1 MSGSWWTRAMI
12 TLLAFLW
19 SIWTLVPSFLDQSA
33 MDRFNDQAA
42 QAEAAASGQDA
53 AAAEVPWW
61 FPYMSKARIT
71 FGLDLQGGID
81 LTLNVDVD
89 EALASSVQ
97 RDIKP
102 ILDTAEKEGVR
113 LAEVTRARGEPT
125 LLILP
130 GEGTTLV
137 GIQDLLKKQYSGYEY
152 VETRS
157 LDGKDRF
164 AFTVT
169 SEQAAIVKKRA
180 VEQARETLMN
190 RIDETGV
197 KEPSIVLRGESQ
209 INVQLPGIDNIEQ
222 ATQAIGQAAVLEFML
237 VDEDVMRGAN
247 IGRIVQSAKDKAP
260 PEAAA
265 DDDLLTEWLVGQ
277 GLIPATDRVLFEYVE
292 QVVDGKKI
300 KVRDWEQG
308 VYVVKS
314 DVILTGDDINNAQVG
329 WNQYNE
335 PYVSLDFKPRGSQVF
350 CDVTTENVR
359 RRFAIVLD
367 GQVRSAPNIREKICG
382 GRASIEMGTQDA
394 QASMKEA
401 QVLSLVLRTGALPAP
416 VQIGQIQVVGA
427 SLGADAVRSG
437 VLAAAFGSA
446 IVVFY
451 MIFYYRLSGVLSVV
465 ALTLNVLMNMA
476 LLAMAGATLTLPG
489 FCGIALTVAMA
500 VDCNIII
507 YERIREEMRIGKNS
521 RAAADTG
528 FDRALWA
535 ILDGHITM
543 FISGVVL
550 YTYGSGPIKGFAV
563 TLMIGIVT
571 TLFTGVMS
579 SRVLMEWVTRRSTGR
594 LSI

>member
-42 QAEAAASGQDA
+42 QAEAAASGQDAA

-292 QVVDGKKI
+292 QVVDG
-300 KVRDWEQG
+300 
-308 VYVVKS
+308 
-314 DVILTGDDINNAQVG
+314 
-329 WNQYNE
+329 
-335 PYVSLDFKPRGSQVF
+335 
-350 CDVTTENVR
+350 
-359 RRFAIVLD
+359 
-367 GQVRSAPNIREKICG
+367 
-382 GRASIEMGTQDA
+382 
-394 QASMKEA
+394 
-401 QVLSLVLRTGALPAP
+401 
-416 VQIGQIQVVGA
+416 
-427 SLGADAVRSG
+427 
-437 VLAAAFGSA
+437 
-446 IVVFY
+446 
-451 MIFYYRLSGVLSVV
+451 
-465 ALTLNVLMNMA
+465 
-476 LLAMAGATLTLPG
+476 
-489 FCGIALTVAMA
+489 
-500 VDCNIII
+500 
-507 YERIREEMRIGKNS
+507 
-521 RAAADTG
+521 
-528 FDRALWA
+528 
-535 ILDGHITM
+535 
-543 FISGVVL
+543 
-550 YTYGSGPIKGFAV
+550 
-563 TLMIGIVT
+563 
-571 TLFTGVMS
+571 
-579 SRVLMEWVTRRSTGR
+579 
-594 LSI
+594 